1 MDGFEEV
8 LLKEADSCLNQ
19 LIEATKKDGDVNP
32 LSYVRCSSVN
42 VILTTGFGVDGCP
55 SPEDPLFKKLE
66 YIINTGIYFSGPV
79 GDISAYLPFLSFLD
93 VIFRKETKMRNF
105 LYNESRP
112 VFDDLVKAARK
123 SDRDNLV
130 KKFDLI
136 SEEYEIDDLNINV
149 TMCKKKKGR
158 KS

>member
-1 MDGFEEV
+1 
-8 LLKEADSCLNQ
+8 
-19 LIEATKKDGDVNP
+19 
-32 LSYVRCSSVN
+32 
-42 VILTTGFGVDGCP
+42 
-55 SPEDPLFKKLE
+55 
-66 YIINTGIYFSGPV
+66 
-79 GDISAYLPFLSFLD
+79 
-93 VIFRKETKMRNF
+93 MRNF

>member
-42 VILTTGFGVDGCP
+42 VILTAGFGVDGCP

-66 YIINTGIYFSGPV
+66 YIINTVSTFLVQLVISVPIY
-79 GDISAYLPFLSFLD
+79 PFCHSW
-93 VIFRKETKMRNF
+93 M
-105 LYNESRP
+105 
-112 VFDDLVKAARK
+112 
-123 SDRDNLV
+123 
-130 KKFDLI
+130 
-136 SEEYEIDDLNINV
+136 
-149 TMCKKKKGR
+149 
-158 KS
+158 